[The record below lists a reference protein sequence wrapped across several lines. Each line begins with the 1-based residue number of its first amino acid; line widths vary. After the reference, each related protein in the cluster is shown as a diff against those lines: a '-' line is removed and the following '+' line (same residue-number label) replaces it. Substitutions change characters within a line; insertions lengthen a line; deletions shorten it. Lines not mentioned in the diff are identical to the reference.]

1 MVQVQFEQ
9 WGVHGAGAAVV
20 VHGGRPGSSSSKA
33 RARSVVQGLAVVC
46 GPLMYGP
53 GGAHECY

>member
-20 VHGGRPGSSSSKA
+20 VHGGRPGSSSSSSCMA
-33 RARSVVQGLAVVC
+33 RARGGVAGTGGVMFVLA
-46 GPLMYGP
+46 
-53 GGAHECY
+53 